1 MKKFWEQKMGANF
14 VEQVSIS
21 FLRLIWKKVL
31 VDNDMFYMLVMI
43 D

>member
-1 MKKFWEQKMGANF
+1 MGANF